1 VSLSAHGRQSVET
14 FEEAIRQLPE
24 VTECYTITGSMDYML
39 KVVARDIEHFE
50 QFLRQRLSQLQ
61 GVREIHSSVA
71 LTEIKCTTELPLA
84 VAGI

>member
-1 VSLSAHGRQSVET
+1 MKLFNWHDMRPVPAGLH
-14 FEEAIRQLPE
+14 
-24 VTECYTITGSMDYML
+24 
-39 KVVARDIEHFE
+39 HN
-50 QFLRQRLSQLQ
+50 LRTRASTPLRRRLSQLQ